1 MRQGFRISRCQEL
14 PWSSLKCRW
23 ELGLG
28 YSSVGSFLP
37 SKCKA
42 PGLIPST
49 IKRREHEMAQQIK
62 ALANKLYNLS
72 SISSSQIVEGDNQLP
87 GVVLIF
93 THTPR

>member
-1 MRQGFRISRCQEL
+1 MVKHLLGKLR
-14 PWSSLKCRW
+14 PWVQ
-23 ELGLG
+23 
-28 YSSVGSFLP
+28 YPV
-37 SKCKA
+37 SK
-42 PGLIPST
+42 
-49 IKRREHEMAQQIK
+49 KRAGEMAQQIK